1 MIRLTYSKKFLNQK
15 NFKKK
20 KKKLKKKKKKKKTQ
34 KRRLTESKAT
44 PQPMNMPT

>member
-1 MIRLTYSKKFLNQK
+1 MTGEVDYTFSPTKRECEKE
-15 NFKKK
+15 
-20 KKKLKKKKKKKKTQ
+20 KKKKKTQ

>member
-1 MIRLTYSKKFLNQK
+1 MIGEVDYTFSPTKRECEKE
-15 NFKKK
+15 
-20 KKKLKKKKKKKKTQ
+20 KKKKTQ